1 MRRCKFSVGS
11 CCVAPLVLGWW
22 CGGGQPARNSRK
34 VMCIV
39 EQHPVP
45 QMLYFYD
52 EFRWGDGSPPL
63 PFLYTLVIL
72 VRLYVISLLC
82 LYSII
87 IFYLNRKKCTEGHLP
102 CTNGIVLIQK
112 AGMKRCS
119 LPTTPF
125 LPGFYPNFYSGSIIS
140 VTNTPGS
147 FCLLMYPPYFSTTRL
162 IRFNPCP

>member
-1 MRRCKFSVGS
+1 
-11 CCVAPLVLGWW
+11 
-22 CGGGQPARNSRK
+22 
-34 VMCIV
+34 MCIV

-112 AGMKRCS
+112 AGMKRCGRL
-119 LPTTPF
+119 LPK
-125 LPGFYPNFYSGSIIS
+125 
-140 VTNTPGS
+140 
-147 FCLLMYPPYFSTTRL
+147 LLQRQHNLRHKHPRL
-162 IRFNPCP
+162 ILSVNVPAIFFNHKIDPF